1 MEKRSGRA
9 MLKIGDIMSR
19 DVFTLTVSTPA
30 EEAAQELS
38 VRGFTGAPVCDA
50 RGRLVGILSR
60 SDLVDPERGGGD
72 LRHRQVRDLMTPAIF
87 TLHPSEP
94 LLNAVRLMLREGI
107 RRVVITD
114 HQGKMV
120 GIVTTTDVLQVL
132 ARTEMSDAP
141 TRPATRAFHGDHD
154 QQVSAPA

>member
-1 MEKRSGRA
+1 
-9 MLKIGDIMSR
+9 MLKISDIMSR

-30 EEAAQELS
+30 EEAALELS

-132 ARTEMSDAP
+132 ARTEMGDEADAP
-141 TRPATRAFHGDHD
+141 TRPAARVFHGDR
-154 QQVSAPA
+154 VPAA